1 MEAMTIIDEQFDG
14 IIDKGN
20 DLYYYAGD
28 LKFDNNVEIKINLEV
43 DGCLDVSK
51 QLKVAGSLDVK
62 GWLNVGG
69 GLNVGGWL
77 GVEEWANVGWSLE
90 VGESLE
96 VKGLLE
102 IKRHLEVGEWL
113 KVEGTLNVG
122 GRLKIGEIKSINGVK
137 TSTVKIIHSDI
148 YVIWVFDNHIKIG
161 CRLYKK
167 EEWANF
173 TNKEIVVMDGKRMLE
188 FWNRNKEW
196 ILKM

>member
-1 MEAMTIIDEQFDG
+1 MEAITIIDEQFEG

-28 LKFDNNVEIKINLEV
+28 LKFDSNVEIKINL
-43 DGCLDVSK
+43 
-51 QLKVAGSLDVK
+51 KVAGVFKVAGYLNVK
-62 GWLNVGG
+62 GSLEVAKWLEVRCWLNV
-69 GLNVGGWL
+69 
-77 GVEEWANVGWSLE
+77 
-90 VGESLE
+90 
-96 VKGLLE
+96 
-102 IKRHLEVGEWL
+102 KRHLEVGEWL
-113 KVEGTLNVG
+113 KVEGTLDVG
-122 GRLKIGEIKSINGVK
+122 KWFEIGEIKYINGVK
-137 TSTVKIIHSDI
+137 TSTVKIIHSDT

-161 CRLYKK
+161 CQLYKK